1 MKDYEEKVKFLNSE
15 RERYKNILDQEYTK
29 IITQIRESVKKFD
42 SRVNDLLHLRIKVD
56 EAIIQEVLILCKERM
71 KLLDLLA
78 YADKELEL
86 K

>member
-1 MKDYEEKVKFLNSE
+1 MNSE